1 MVVVADIQQLQMDG
15 DVLFGGLF
23 PVHKRSTVTEN
34 KCGEIDPQPGFQYLA
49 AMLFALRKINHDT
62 ELLQNITIGA
72 KIFDTCRSQT
82 IAADRAKD
90 IIKYTLLDEPTPL
103 VGVIGPFKSDVSI
116 AVANLLRVF
125 EIPQI
130 SYGSLSVE
138 LSDKELY
145 RNFFRTVPPDSF
157 QARALADVLRH
168 YGWTY
173 VHTIN
178 SHGNYG
184 RKGMNIFHRVAR
196 QSGICTAEVESLP
209 SFPTKANY
217 MSAVRKISLHKT
229 GHAHVIVLFTTQTDS
244 AGLLRAAKESGV
256 QGLTW
261 LGSSGWSNR
270 IDVTEGNEEIANGS
284 LTVGHGDGIVNEF
297 LDFLINLNN
306 TLGGTT
312 SPKANNSWFE
322 EVVKSVLNCE
332 TRNSAAHSLTPCK
345 SNLSLPRDIELAP
358 VRVVVNAVYAMAH
371 ALDDMQRDLCPEQT
385 GICQPMRER
394 LKKRS
399 LMDYLK
405 NVTFPDSS
413 FNMSL
418 KFNENQEMDGIYS
431 VLNFQQRRDG
441 SWKHVRVGAWNYLVN
456 STEDIKG
463 ELRIDDALISWGNVV
478 TRPPYSYCSDSCTLK
493 QITKPKAVNPKCCW
507 NCISC
512 EVNEAIINNTCKAC
526 DLGYKPDLSLQRC
539 VKLELSHLQWNDP
552 ISTSLRLLA
561 GFWIFIA
568 IGTFAFYVIKRHDS
582 VIKAAGREL
591 SFLIFIGIVLCYTA
605 SFVCL
610 AKPTDFICA
619 LRRFIGSTC
628 FTVCYAPLL
637 MKTNRIYRIFN
648 HARHSAARPSLIR
661 PMSQVLISLGLIA
674 VQLLVTTIWTLSDP
688 PNATVIYHSPLEA
701 SLICNVSGLSLAVN
715 MSYNLLLMFLC
726 TVYAFKTRSFPR
738 NFNEAK
744 HIGITLYIT
753 CSLWI
758 IFLPTYFNA
767 GASSWRDYVYCSLFI
782 LVGCVSLVGLLLP
795 KVAIIV
801 LAKLSRE
808 RVHITDDLFEEKN
821 ESTTDSSK
829 KTTTFLSLGSSSP
842 LPNTNTRRLNLTRIT
857 QDSDAFVMN

>member
-15 DVLFGGLF
+15 DVIFGGLF

-90 IIKYTLLDEPTPL
+90 IIKYTLLDEPKPL

-130 SYGSLSVE
+130 SYGSSSVE

-157 QARALADVLRH
+157 QAQALADVLRH

-217 MSAVRKISLHKT
+217 MSAVRKISRHKT

-297 LDFLINLNN
+297 SDFLINLNS

-441 SWKHVRVGAWNYLVN
+441 SWKYVRVGAWNYLVN
-456 STEDIKG
+456 STKDIKG
-463 ELRIDDALISWGNVV
+463 ELRIDDALISWGNVI

-493 QITKPKAVNPKCCW
+493 QITKPKALNRNVVGTVYP
-507 NCISC
+507 
-512 EVNEAIINNTCKAC
+512 
-526 DLGYKPDLSLQRC
+526 
-539 VKLELSHLQWNDP
+539 VKLM
-552 ISTSLRLLA
+552 
-561 GFWIFIA
+561 
-568 IGTFAFYVIKRHDS
+568 KRS
-582 VIKAAGREL
+582 
-591 SFLIFIGIVLCYTA
+591 
-605 SFVCL
+605 
-610 AKPTDFICA
+610 
-619 LRRFIGSTC
+619 
-628 FTVCYAPLL
+628 
-637 MKTNRIYRIFN
+637 
-648 HARHSAARPSLIR
+648 
-661 PMSQVLISLGLIA
+661 
-674 VQLLVTTIWTLSDP
+674 
-688 PNATVIYHSPLEA
+688 
-701 SLICNVSGLSLAVN
+701 
-715 MSYNLLLMFLC
+715 
-726 TVYAFKTRSFPR
+726 
-738 NFNEAK
+738 
-744 HIGITLYIT
+744 
-753 CSLWI
+753 
-758 IFLPTYFNA
+758 
-767 GASSWRDYVYCSLFI
+767 
-782 LVGCVSLVGLLLP
+782 
-795 KVAIIV
+795 
-801 LAKLSRE
+801 
-808 RVHITDDLFEEKN
+808 
-821 ESTTDSSK
+821 
-829 KTTTFLSLGSSSP
+829 
-842 LPNTNTRRLNLTRIT
+842 
-857 QDSDAFVMN
+857 